1 MHLLTLREP
10 VNLGKTLGIL
20 PAGDWLMHDLNAFE
34 IAQMAPRGAA
44 TVQKYEHVATN
55 SDEPPLIVRSGAIG
69 DLLLLT
75 PALKA
80 MADKIGRRVQVACF
94 AHHRQIFNL
103 NESILG
109 IQDYPIRQHPIN
121 RPMQSVSSM
130 KQYGSIISLENIM
143 EVNHAEHATDVFA
156 KALGLT
162 TPLPSYKP
170 IYHVTD
176 EEKAATKKHL
186 FENRPNLVIQP
197 VASVKNRDYPLPL
210 WMEVMRKA
218 EQRGWGILIV
228 GKKGQ
233 IPPMPSSWQN
243 PFVRDLSQLDLSLR
257 ESVAVLS
264 QAQAFCGVD
273 SAFAHFCHALD
284 IPAVVLFAAFD
295 WKTRTAH
302 APKTIA
308 LSGIGECAPCN
319 WHMHAGRMFPP
330 NKPCTKPQFCTVLA
344 GITPERVISKLD
356 LLKP

>member
-1 MHLLTLREP
+1 M
-10 VNLGKTLGIL
+10 NLGKTLGIL

-34 IAQMAPRGAA
+34 IAQLAPRGAA
-44 TVQKYEHVATN
+44 KLAPAEYDITWGAPN
-55 SDEPPLIVRSGAIG
+55 IFMRSGAIG
-69 DLLLLT
+69 DLLMLT
-75 PALKA
+75 PAIAEWKRARREKVSLCCFPHHFPLFEGSDLFEELIPYPLKK
-80 MADKIGRRVQVACF
+80 ADALK
-94 AHHRQIFNL
+94 
-103 NESILG
+103 
-109 IQDYPIRQHPIN
+109 
-121 RPMQSVSSM
+121 
-130 KQYGSIISLENIM
+130 GSLLFSLENTM
-143 EVNHAEHATDVFA
+143 ESDHSQHATDVFA

-176 EEKAATKKHL
+176 EEKTATKKHL